1 MAPPA
6 YWKGYLRLSL
16 VTCAVTLSPATT
28 DSNRI
33 SFHNLN
39 KKTGN
44 RLRIKLVDEESGKP
58 VEREDTSKGYE
69 VERGR
74 FVQVSDE
81 ELDNLA
87 LESNKTLDIQAFVPR
102 HEVDVRYL
110 DKPYFVAPNDD
121 VAIEPFCVIRDA
133 MEATD
138 RLGLGPVVL
147 NERERLMLLEP
158 RGKGILVWRLRYAGE
173 VRSGKGIVD
182 RAEAK
187 PDAKSMKAMIQFIDL
202 KRGDFDPK
210 LLNDSLQESYKRII
224 AAKRKRRK
232 PPKFIEVG
240 PAPPPQGERKVVS
253 LFEQLK
259 RSVAEEKKAP
269 AASMPGRR
277 DSRGSA
283 ARRRAR

>member
-28 DSNRI
+28 DSNRVG
-33 SFHNLN
+33 FHNLN

-44 RLRIKLVDEESGKP
+44 RLRIQLVDEASGKP

-69 VERGR
+69 IDKGK
-74 FVQVSDE
+74 FIQLSDE

-102 HEVDVRYL
+102 DEIDIRYL

-121 VAIEPFCVIRDA
+121 VAVEPFCVIRDA

-158 RGKGILVWRLRYAGE
+158 RGKGILAWRLRYEGE

-182 RAEAK
+182 RDDTK
-187 PDAKSMKAMIQFIDL
+187 PDAKSLRAMIQFIDV
-202 KRGDFDPK
+202 KTGDFDPK
-210 LLNDSLQESYKRII
+210 LLNDSLQEAYKRII
-224 AAKRKRRK
+224 AAERKRRK
-232 PPKFIEVG
+232 PPKVIEVG
-240 PAPPPQGERKVVS
+240 PAPLPQSERKVVS

-259 RSVAEEKKAP
+259 RSVAEEKKEP
-269 AASMPGRR
+269 AASVEK
-277 DSRGSA
+277 RGSRKKA
-283 ARRRAR
+283 ARAR

>member
-28 DSNRI
+28 DSNRVG
-33 SFHNLN
+33 FHNLN

-44 RLRIKLVDEESGKP
+44 RLRIQLVDEASGKP
-58 VEREDTSKGYE
+58 VEREDTIKGYE
-69 VERGR
+69 IDKGK
-74 FVQVSDE
+74 FIQLSDE

-102 HEVDVRYL
+102 DEIDIRYL

-121 VAIEPFCVIRDA
+121 VAVEPFCVIRDA

-138 RLGLGPVVL
+138 RLGLGPVAL
-147 NERERLMLLEP
+147 NERERLILLEP
-158 RGKGILVWRLRYAGE
+158 RGKGILAWRLRYAGE

-182 RAEAK
+182 RADAK
-187 PDAKSMKAMIQFIDL
+187 PDVKSMKAMIQFIDV
-202 KRGDFDPK
+202 KTGDFDPK
-210 LLNDSLQESYKRII
+210 LLNDSLQEAYKRII

-232 PPKFIEVG
+232 PPKVIEAG
-240 PAPPPQGERKVVS
+240 PAPPPQRERKVVS

-269 AASMPGRR
+269 AASVAKRV
-277 DSRGSA
+277 
-283 ARRRAR
+283 ARKKTAQAR